1 MRGLLVNVAPVKAHE
16 YSGMPRSSDTM
27 GPLMRL
33 LVAALCL
40 SFSGAAFAAEFSH
53 RDVIERLRSDG
64 GSVVTDAKGQAVGVN
79 LTSTW
84 ITDADLALVAALPKL
99 ETIDLSHTKITDVGL
114 EHLKRLENVRHLR
127 LHHAEYLTDS
137 GIAQIK
143 GWKKLESLDL
153 RGTKVTSRVF
163 EHIRALTTLTALDLS
178 HTEVTDSGFEE
189 LAELTRLERLAIGG
203 NRILGPGLDLLK
215 MVPTLRH
222 LDVSGIQ
229 RVDSGLWGIA
239 LNDANMNRLA
249 QLTQLESLNL
259 SGANIADRGL
269 DRPGHELAR
278 RKELHSLPRISP
290 LVNLRELDLT
300 RTPVDNA
307 DLAVATQLPKLRR
320 LGVGYASNIDDGA
333 ASIFLRLPRVENLYL
348 TATNV
353 GDATLDALQ
362 KSRSLRKLAVGGTKV
377 SAEGVARF
385 RAARPDCELVWWAPA
400 VETSS
405 KD

>member
-1 MRGLLVNVAPVKAHE
+1 
-16 YSGMPRSSDTM
+16 M

-33 LVAALCL
+33 LIAALCL
-40 SFSGAAFAAEFSH
+40 SLAGTAFAAEFSH
-53 RDVIERLRSDG
+53 QDVIERLRSEG
-64 GSVVTDAKGQAVGVN
+64 GSVATDAEGQAIGVN

-84 ITDADLALVAALPKL
+84 ITDADLALVAKLPKL
-99 ETIDLSHTKITDVGL
+99 ETIDLSLTKITDIGL
-114 EHLKRLENVRHLR
+114 EHLKKLENVRHLR
-127 LHHAEYLTDS
+127 MHHAEYLTDG

-143 GWKKLESLDL
+143 GWKKLDSLDL
-153 RGTKVTSRVF
+153 RGTKVTSRVL
-163 EHIRALTTLTALDLS
+163 EHIRTLTTLTALDLS
-178 HTEVTDSGFEE
+178 HTEVTDSGFEK

-215 MVPTLRH
+215 MITTLRH
-222 LDVSGIQ
+222 LDVGGIQ
-229 RVDSGLWGIA
+229 RVDSGLWGLA
-239 LNDANMNRLA
+239 LNEANMHRLA

-278 RKELHSLPRISP
+278 RKELHSLPRINP

-300 RTPVDNA
+300 RTAVDNA
-307 DLAVATQLPKLRR
+307 DLAVVTQLPKLRR
-320 LGVGYASNIDDGA
+320 LRVGYASNIDDGA
-333 ASIFLRLPRVENLYL
+333 ASIFLRLPQLENLYL
-348 TATNV
+348 TETNV

-362 KSRSLRKLAVGGTKV
+362 QSKSLRKLAVGGTKV
-377 SAEGVARF
+377 SAERVARF

-400 VETSS
+400 GETSS